1 MAKRISVLVALLLLA
16 AGGAGAAG
24 WGWKLATTPDDV
36 MNFLNGT
43 PPYKG
48 AHNVVKIT
56 ATNKGSNVEF
66 IVFYQAGGTKGWG
79 WKRATTTDD
88 ALNFLNAKPP
98 YKPLK
103 TAAVASAN
111 SAAGT
116 TEFYIFYKLK

>member
-1 MAKRISVLVALLLLA
+1 MAKRISMLVALLLLV

-48 AHNVVKIT
+48 AHNVVKVT
-56 ATNKGSNVEF
+56 ATNQRSHVEF
-66 IVFYQAGGTKGWG
+66 IVFYKAGGTKGWG
-79 WKRATTTDD
+79 WKRATAADD
-88 ALNFLNAKPP
+88 AMDFLNGKPP

-103 TAAVASAN
+103 AAEVASAN

-116 TEFYIFYKLK
+116 AEFFIFYKTK

>member
-1 MAKRISVLVALLLLA
+1 MAKRISVLLALLLLV

-24 WGWKLATTPDDV
+24 WSWKKATTPEDV

-48 AHNVVKIT
+48 AHDVVKVT
-56 ATNKGSNVEF
+56 ATNKGSHIEF
-66 IVFYQAGGTKGWG
+66 IVFYQTGGTAGWG
-79 WKRATTTDD
+79 WKRAPTADD
-88 ALNFLNAKPP
+88 AMNFLSGKPP

-103 TAAVASAN
+103 AAEVASAN